1 MAPET
6 PVTSST
12 ARRRNVFGLIAE
24 LLSIHRPLELQNWT
38 PEDVVAEIER
48 NIEAVRQRPA

>member
-38 PEDVVAEIER
+38 PEDVVAEVER